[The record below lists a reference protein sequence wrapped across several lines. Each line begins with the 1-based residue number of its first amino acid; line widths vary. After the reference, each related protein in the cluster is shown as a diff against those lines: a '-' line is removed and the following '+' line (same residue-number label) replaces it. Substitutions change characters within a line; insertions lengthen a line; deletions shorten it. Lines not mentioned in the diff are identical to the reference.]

1 MGKISKL
8 LKMQKKLVVPKG
20 QYNSFGKYKYRS
32 AEDIMVALK
41 VVQEAENT
49 VVVIDTDIETANG
62 WNYINATATLYDAD
76 DGEVIAVTHGKAR
89 EAESKRG
96 ADESQITGSA
106 TSYAIKR
113 ALSGMFLIDDEKDA
127 DTLNDHAGYTN
138 GADYKK
144 LPSEQK
150 YTIADLKKKLKE
162 NNVDYDSFVNTI
174 FKRGV
179 TDSKANTTMHKFESA
194 LKKYRELIGK
204 QEEIPF

>member
-20 QYNSFGKYKYRS
+20 QYNSFGKYNYRS

-89 EAESKRG
+89 EPEIKKG
-96 ADESQITGSA
+96 MDESQITGTA
-106 TSYAIKR
+106 ASYAIKR

-127 DTLNDHAGYTN
+127 DTLNNSDDYTKKDN
-138 GADYKK
+138 AKTIMLKK
-144 LPSEQK
+144 LEYELSQNDIDINDFAK
-150 YTIADLKKKLKE
+150 ILFKKKKDVLTEKQIE
-162 NNVDYDSFVNTI
+162 ATLSNFSIAVD
-174 FKRGV
+174 
-179 TDSKANTTMHKFESA
+179 
-194 LKKYRELIGK
+194 KYRKLTK
-204 QEEIPF
+204 Q

>member
-20 QYNSFGKYKYRS
+20 QYNSFGKYNYRS

-89 EAESKRG
+89 EPEIKKG
-96 ADESQITGSA
+96 MDESQITGTA
-106 TSYAIKR
+106 ASYAIKR

-127 DTLNDHAGYTN
+127 DILNNSGDYTKKDN
-138 GADYKK
+138 TKTVMLKK
-144 LPSEQK
+144 LEYELSQNDIDINDFAK
-150 YTIADLKKKLKE
+150 IFFKKKKDVLTEKQIE
-162 NNVDYDSFVNTI
+162 ATLSNFSIAVD
-174 FKRGV
+174 
-179 TDSKANTTMHKFESA
+179 
-194 LKKYRELIGK
+194 KYRKLTK
-204 QEEIPF
+204 Q

>member
-20 QYNSFGKYKYRS
+20 QYNSFGKYNYRS

-76 DGEVIAVTHGKAR
+76 DGEAIAVTHGKAR
-89 EAESKRG
+89 EPEIKKG
-96 ADESQITGSA
+96 MDESQITGTA
-106 TSYAIKR
+106 ASYAIKR

-127 DTLNDHAGYTN
+127 DTLNNSDDYTKKDN
-138 GADYKK
+138 TKTVMLKK
-144 LPSEQK
+144 LEYELSQNDIDINDFAK
-150 YTIADLKKKLKE
+150 ILFKKKKDSLTEKQIE
-162 NNVDYDSFVNTI
+162 ATLSNFSIAVD
-174 FKRGV
+174 
-179 TDSKANTTMHKFESA
+179 
-194 LKKYRELIGK
+194 KYRKLTK
-204 QEEIPF
+204 Q

>member
-20 QYNSFGKYKYRS
+20 QYNSFGKYNYRS

-89 EAESKRG
+89 EAESKKG

-127 DTLNDHAGYTN
+127 DTLNNSDDYTKKDN
-138 GADYKK
+138 TKTVMLKK
-144 LPSEQK
+144 LEYELSQNDIDINDFAK
-150 YTIADLKKKLKE
+150 ILFKKKKDVLTEKQIE
-162 NNVDYDSFVNTI
+162 ATLSNFSIAVD
-174 FKRGV
+174 
-179 TDSKANTTMHKFESA
+179 
-194 LKKYRELIGK
+194 KYRKLTK
-204 QEEIPF
+204 Q

>member
-20 QYNSFGKYKYRS
+20 QYNSFGKYNYRS

-89 EAESKRG
+89 EAESKKG

-127 DTLNDHAGYTN
+127 DTLNSSEDYTQK
-138 GADYKK
+138 DDVKTVTLSQLEKK
-144 LPSEQK
+144 LLENSININNFVK
-150 YTIADLKKKLKE
+150 TLFKKRKNDLTEKE
-162 NNVDYDSFVNTI
+162 IEATLSRFTSAVD
-174 FKRGV
+174 
-179 TDSKANTTMHKFESA
+179 
-194 LKKYRELIGK
+194 KYRKLTK
-204 QEEIPF
+204 Q

>member
-20 QYNSFGKYKYRS
+20 QYNSFGKYNYRS

-89 EAESKRG
+89 EPEAKKG
-96 ADESQITGSA
+96 MDESQITGTA
-106 TSYAIKR
+106 ASYAIKR

-127 DTLNDHAGYTN
+127 DTLNNSDDYTKKDN
-138 GADYKK
+138 AKTIMLKK
-144 LPSEQK
+144 LEYELSQNDIDINDFTK
-150 YTIADLKKKLKE
+150 ILFKKKKDSLTEKQIE
-162 NNVDYDSFVNTI
+162 ATLSNFSIAVD
-174 FKRGV
+174 
-179 TDSKANTTMHKFESA
+179 
-194 LKKYRELIGK
+194 KYRKLTK
-204 QEEIPF
+204 Q

>member
-20 QYNSFGKYKYRS
+20 QYNTFGKYNYRS

-89 EAESKRG
+89 EPEIKKG
-96 ADESQITGSA
+96 MDESQITGTA
-106 TSYAIKR
+106 ASYAIKR

-127 DTLNDHAGYTN
+127 D
-138 GADYKK
+138 KK
-144 LPSEQK
+144 LEYELSQNDIDINDFAK
-150 YTIADLKKKLKE
+150 ILFKKKKDVLTEKQIE
-162 NNVDYDSFVNTI
+162 ATLSNFSIAVD
-174 FKRGV
+174 
-179 TDSKANTTMHKFESA
+179 
-194 LKKYRELIGK
+194 KYRKLTK
-204 QEEIPF
+204 Q

>member
-49 VVVIDTDIETANG
+49 VVVIDTDVETANG

-89 EAESKRG
+89 EPEAKKG
-96 ADESQITGSA
+96 MDESQITGTA
-106 TSYAIKR
+106 ASYAIKR

-127 DTLNDHAGYTN
+127 DTLNNSDDYTKK
-138 GADYKK
+138 DDTKTVMLKK
-144 LPSEQK
+144 LEYELSQNDIDINDFAK
-150 YTIADLKKKLKE
+150 ILFKKKKDSLTEKQIE
-162 NNVDYDSFVNTI
+162 ATLSNFSIAVD
-174 FKRGV
+174 
-179 TDSKANTTMHKFESA
+179 
-194 LKKYRELIGK
+194 KYRKLTK
-204 QEEIPF
+204 Q

>member
-20 QYNSFGKYKYRS
+20 QYNSFGKYNYRS

-76 DGEVIAVTHGKAR
+76 DGEVISVTHGKAR
-89 EAESKRG
+89 EPEIKKG
-96 ADESQITGSA
+96 MDESQITGTA
-106 TSYAIKR
+106 ASYAIKR

-127 DTLNDHAGYTN
+127 DTLNNSDDYTKKDN
-138 GADYKK
+138 TKTVMLKK
-144 LPSEQK
+144 LEYELSQNDIDINDFAK
-150 YTIADLKKKLKE
+150 ILFKKKKDVLTEKQIE
-162 NNVDYDSFVNTI
+162 ATLSNFSIAVD
-174 FKRGV
+174 
-179 TDSKANTTMHKFESA
+179 
-194 LKKYRELIGK
+194 KYRKLTK
-204 QEEIPF
+204 Q

>member
-20 QYNSFGKYKYRS
+20 QYNSFGKYNYRS

-89 EAESKRG
+89 EAESKKG

-127 DTLNDHAGYTN
+127 DTLNDSEDYTQKDN
-138 GADYKK
+138 AKTVILSQLEKK
-144 LPSEQK
+144 L
-150 YTIADLKKKLKE
+150 LE
-162 NNVDYDSFVNTI
+162 NNININNFVKTL
-174 FKRGV
+174 FKKTNNDLTQKEIEATLSRF
-179 TDSKANTTMHKFESA
+179 TSA
-194 LKKYRELIGK
+194 IDKYRKLTK
-204 QEEIPF
+204 Q

>member
-20 QYNSFGKYKYRS
+20 QYNSFGKYNYRS

-89 EAESKRG
+89 EPEAKKG
-96 ADESQITGSA
+96 MDESQITGTA
-106 TSYAIKR
+106 ASYAIKR

-127 DTLNDHAGYTN
+127 DTLNNSDDYTKKDN
-138 GADYKK
+138 AKTIMLKK
-144 LPSEQK
+144 LEYELSQNDIDINDFAK
-150 YTIADLKKKLKE
+150 ILFKKKKDVLTEKQIE
-162 NNVDYDSFVNTI
+162 ATLSNFSIAVD
-174 FKRGV
+174 
-179 TDSKANTTMHKFESA
+179 
-194 LKKYRELIGK
+194 KYRKLTK
-204 QEEIPF
+204 Q

>member
-20 QYNSFGKYKYRS
+20 QYNSFGKYNYRS

-89 EAESKRG
+89 EPEIKKG
-96 ADESQITGSA
+96 MDESQITGTA
-106 TSYAIKR
+106 ASYAIKR

-127 DTLNDHAGYTN
+127 DILNNSGDYTKKDN
-138 GADYKK
+138 TKTVMLKK
-144 LPSEQK
+144 LEYELSQNDIDINDFVK
-150 YTIADLKKKLKE
+150 ILFKKRKT
-162 NNVDYDSFVNTI
+162 S
-174 FKRGV
+174 
-179 TDSKANTTMHKFESA
+179 
-194 LKKYRELIGK
+194 
-204 QEEIPF
+204 

>member
-89 EAESKRG
+89 EAESKKG

-127 DTLNDHAGYTN
+127 DTLNDSEDYTQKDN
-138 GADYKK
+138 AKTVILSQLEKKLLENNININNFVKTLFKKRKNDLTEKEIEATLSRFASAVDKYKK
-144 LPSEQK
+144 L
-150 YTIADLKKKLKE
+150 T
-162 NNVDYDSFVNTI
+162 
-174 FKRGV
+174 
-179 TDSKANTTMHKFESA
+179 
-194 LKKYRELIGK
+194 K
-204 QEEIPF
+204 Q

>member
-20 QYNSFGKYKYRS
+20 QYNSFGKYNYRS

-89 EAESKRG
+89 EPEIKKG
-96 ADESQITGSA
+96 MDESQITGTA
-106 TSYAIKR
+106 ASYAIKR

-127 DTLNDHAGYTN
+127 DILNNSGDYTKKDN
-138 GADYKK
+138 TKTVMLKK
-144 LPSEQK
+144 LEYELSQNDIDINDFAK
-150 YTIADLKKKLKE
+150 ILFKKKKDVLTEKQIE
-162 NNVDYDSFVNTI
+162 ATLSNFSIAVD
-174 FKRGV
+174 
-179 TDSKANTTMHKFESA
+179 
-194 LKKYRELIGK
+194 KYRKLTK
-204 QEEIPF
+204 Q

>member
-89 EAESKRG
+89 EPEIKKG
-96 ADESQITGSA
+96 MDESQITGTA
-106 TSYAIKR
+106 ASYAIKR

-127 DTLNDHAGYTN
+127 DTLNNSDDYTKKDN
-138 GADYKK
+138 AKTVMLKK
-144 LPSEQK
+144 LEYELSQNDIDINDFAK
-150 YTIADLKKKLKE
+150 ILFKKKKDVLTEKQIE
-162 NNVDYDSFVNTI
+162 ATLSNFSIAVD
-174 FKRGV
+174 
-179 TDSKANTTMHKFESA
+179 
-194 LKKYRELIGK
+194 KYRKLTK
-204 QEEIPF
+204 Q

>member
-20 QYNSFGKYKYRS
+20 QYNSFGKYNYRS

-89 EAESKRG
+89 EPEAKNG
-96 ADESQITGSA
+96 MDESQITGTAASH
-106 TSYAIKR
+106 AIKR

-127 DTLNDHAGYTN
+127 DTLNNSDDYTKKDN
-138 GADYKK
+138 TKTVMLKK
-144 LPSEQK
+144 LEYELSQNDIDINDFAK
-150 YTIADLKKKLKE
+150 ILFKKKKDVLTEKQIE
-162 NNVDYDSFVNTI
+162 ATLSNFSIAVD
-174 FKRGV
+174 
-179 TDSKANTTMHKFESA
+179 
-194 LKKYRELIGK
+194 KYRKLTK
-204 QEEIPF
+204 Q

>member
-20 QYNSFGKYKYRS
+20 HYNSFGKYNYRS

-89 EAESKRG
+89 EPEIKKG
-96 ADESQITGSA
+96 MDESQITGTA
-106 TSYAIKR
+106 ASYAIKR

-127 DTLNDHAGYTN
+127 DTLNDSDDYTKKDN
-138 GADYKK
+138 TKTVMLKK
-144 LPSEQK
+144 LEYELSQNDIDINDFAK
-150 YTIADLKKKLKE
+150 ILFKKKKDVLTEKQIE
-162 NNVDYDSFVNTI
+162 ATLSNFSIAVD
-174 FKRGV
+174 
-179 TDSKANTTMHKFESA
+179 
-194 LKKYRELIGK
+194 KYRKLTK
-204 QEEIPF
+204 Q

>member
-20 QYNSFGKYKYRS
+20 QYNTFGKYNYRS

-89 EAESKRG
+89 EPGIKKG
-96 ADESQITGSA
+96 MDESQITGTA
-106 TSYAIKR
+106 ASYAIKR

-127 DTLNDHAGYTN
+127 DTLKNSDDYTKKDN
-138 GADYKK
+138 AKTIMLKK
-144 LPSEQK
+144 LEYELSQNDIDINDFAK
-150 YTIADLKKKLKE
+150 ILFKKKKDVLTEKQIE
-162 NNVDYDSFVNTI
+162 ATLSNFSIAVD
-174 FKRGV
+174 
-179 TDSKANTTMHKFESA
+179 
-194 LKKYRELIGK
+194 KYRKLTK
-204 QEEIPF
+204 Q

>member
-20 QYNSFGKYKYRS
+20 QYNSFGKYNYRS

-41 VVQEAENT
+41 VVQEAENA

-89 EAESKRG
+89 EPEIKKG
-96 ADESQITGSA
+96 MDESQITGTA
-106 TSYAIKR
+106 ASYAIKR

-127 DTLNDHAGYTN
+127 DTLNNSDDYTKKDN
-138 GADYKK
+138 TKTVMLKK
-144 LPSEQK
+144 LEYELSQNDIDIDDFAK
-150 YTIADLKKKLKE
+150 ILFKKKKDVLTEKQIE
-162 NNVDYDSFVNTI
+162 ATLSNFSIAVD
-174 FKRGV
+174 
-179 TDSKANTTMHKFESA
+179 
-194 LKKYRELIGK
+194 KYRKLTK
-204 QEEIPF
+204 Q

>member
-20 QYNSFGKYKYRS
+20 QYNSFGKYNYRS

-89 EAESKRG
+89 EAESKKG

-127 DTLNDHAGYTN
+127 DTLNNSDDYTKKDN
-138 GADYKK
+138 AKTIMLKK
-144 LPSEQK
+144 LEYELSQNDIDINDFAK
-150 YTIADLKKKLKE
+150 ILFKKKKDVLTEKQIE
-162 NNVDYDSFVNTI
+162 ATLSNFSIAVD
-174 FKRGV
+174 
-179 TDSKANTTMHKFESA
+179 
-194 LKKYRELIGK
+194 KYRKLTK
-204 QEEIPF
+204 Q

>member
-49 VVVIDTDIETANG
+49 VVVIDTDIETGNG

-89 EAESKRG
+89 EPEAKKG
-96 ADESQITGSA
+96 MDESQITGTA
-106 TSYAIKR
+106 ASYAIKR

-127 DTLNDHAGYTN
+127 DTLNNSDDYTKN
-138 GADYKK
+138 DDTKTVVLKK
-144 LPSEQK
+144 LEYELSQNDIDINDFAK
-150 YTIADLKKKLKE
+150 ILFKKKKDSLTEKQIE
-162 NNVDYDSFVNTI
+162 ATLSNFSIAVD
-174 FKRGV
+174 
-179 TDSKANTTMHKFESA
+179 
-194 LKKYRELIGK
+194 KYRKLTK
-204 QEEIPF
+204 Q

>member
-20 QYNSFGKYKYRS
+20 QYNSFGKYNYRS

-89 EAESKRG
+89 EPEIKKG
-96 ADESQITGSA
+96 MDESQITGTA
-106 TSYAIKR
+106 ASYAIKR

-127 DTLNDHAGYTN
+127 DTLNNSDDYTKKDN
-138 GADYKK
+138 TKTVMLKK
-144 LPSEQK
+144 LEYELSQNDIDIDDFAK
-150 YTIADLKKKLKE
+150 ILFKKKKDVLTEKQIE
-162 NNVDYDSFVNTI
+162 ATLSNFSIAVD
-174 FKRGV
+174 
-179 TDSKANTTMHKFESA
+179 
-194 LKKYRELIGK
+194 KYRKLTK
-204 QEEIPF
+204 Q

>member
-20 QYNSFGKYKYRS
+20 QYNSFGKYNYRS

-89 EAESKRG
+89 EPEIKKG
-96 ADESQITGSA
+96 MDESQITGTA
-106 TSYAIKR
+106 ASYAIKR

-127 DTLNDHAGYTN
+127 DTLNNSDDYTKKDN
-138 GADYKK
+138 TKTVMLKK
-144 LPSEQK
+144 LEYELSQNDIDINDFAK
-150 YTIADLKKKLKE
+150 ILFKKKKDSLTEKQIE
-162 NNVDYDSFVNTI
+162 ATLSNFSIAVD
-174 FKRGV
+174 
-179 TDSKANTTMHKFESA
+179 
-194 LKKYRELIGK
+194 KYRKLTK
-204 QEEIPF
+204 Q

>member
-89 EAESKRG
+89 EPEIKKG
-96 ADESQITGSA
+96 MDESQITGTA
-106 TSYAIKR
+106 ASYAIKR

-127 DTLNDHAGYTN
+127 DTLNNSDDYTKKDN
-138 GADYKK
+138 AKTIMLKK
-144 LPSEQK
+144 LEYELSQNDIDINDFAK
-150 YTIADLKKKLKE
+150 ILFKKKKDVLTEKQIE
-162 NNVDYDSFVNTI
+162 ATLSSFSIAVD
-174 FKRGV
+174 
-179 TDSKANTTMHKFESA
+179 
-194 LKKYRELIGK
+194 KYRKLTK
-204 QEEIPF
+204 Q

>member
-89 EAESKRG
+89 EPEAKKG
-96 ADESQITGSA
+96 MDESQITGTA
-106 TSYAIKR
+106 ASYAIKR

-127 DTLNDHAGYTN
+127 DTLNNSDDYTKN
-138 GADYKK
+138 DDTKTVVLKK
-144 LPSEQK
+144 LEYELSQNDIDINDFAK
-150 YTIADLKKKLKE
+150 ILFKKKKDSLTEKQIE
-162 NNVDYDSFVNTI
+162 ATLSNFSIAVD
-174 FKRGV
+174 
-179 TDSKANTTMHKFESA
+179 
-194 LKKYRELIGK
+194 KYRKLTK
-204 QEEIPF
+204 Q

>member
-20 QYNSFGKYKYRS
+20 QYNSFGKYNYRS

-89 EAESKRG
+89 EAESKKG

-127 DTLNDHAGYTN
+127 DTLNDSEDYTQKDN
-138 GADYKK
+138 AKTVILSQLEKK
-144 LPSEQK
+144 L
-150 YTIADLKKKLKE
+150 LE
-162 NNVDYDSFVNTI
+162 NNININNFVKTL
-174 FKRGV
+174 FKKRKNDL
-179 TDSKANTTMHKFESA
+179 TEKEMEATLSRFTSA
-194 LKKYRELIGK
+194 IDKYRKLTK
-204 QEEIPF
+204 Q

>member
-20 QYNSFGKYKYRS
+20 QYNSFGKYNYRS

-89 EAESKRG
+89 EAESKKG

-127 DTLNDHAGYTN
+127 DTLNDSEDYTQKDN
-138 GADYKK
+138 AKTVILSQLEKK
-144 LPSEQK
+144 L
-150 YTIADLKKKLKE
+150 LE
-162 NNVDYDSFVNTI
+162 NNINNFVKTL
-174 FKRGV
+174 FKKRKNDL
-179 TDSKANTTMHKFESA
+179 TEKEIEATLSRFTSA
-194 LKKYRELIGK
+194 IDKYRKLTK
-204 QEEIPF
+204 Q

>member
-20 QYNSFGKYKYRS
+20 QYNSFGKYNYRS
-32 AEDIMVALK
+32 AKDIMVALK

-89 EAESKRG
+89 EPEIKKG
-96 ADESQITGSA
+96 MDESQITGTA
-106 TSYAIKR
+106 ASYAIKR

-127 DTLNDHAGYTN
+127 DILNNSGDYTKKDN
-138 GADYKK
+138 TKTVMLKK
-144 LPSEQK
+144 LEYELSQNDIDINDFVK
-150 YTIADLKKKLKE
+150 ILFKKKKDVLTEKQIE
-162 NNVDYDSFVNTI
+162 ATLSNFSIAVD
-174 FKRGV
+174 
-179 TDSKANTTMHKFESA
+179 
-194 LKKYRELIGK
+194 KYRKFTK
-204 QEEIPF
+204 Q

>member
-20 QYNSFGKYKYRS
+20 QYNSFGKYNYRS

-127 DTLNDHAGYTN
+127 DTLNSSEDYTQK
-138 GADYKK
+138 DDVKTVTLSQLEKK
-144 LPSEQK
+144 LSENSININNFVK
-150 YTIADLKKKLKE
+150 TLFKKRKNDLTEKE
-162 NNVDYDSFVNTI
+162 IEATLSRFASAVD
-174 FKRGV
+174 
-179 TDSKANTTMHKFESA
+179 
-194 LKKYRELIGK
+194 KYRKLTK
-204 QEEIPF
+204 Q

>member
-20 QYNSFGKYKYRS
+20 QYNSFGKYNYRS

-89 EAESKRG
+89 EPEAKKG
-96 ADESQITGSA
+96 MDESQITGTA
-106 TSYAIKR
+106 ASYAIKR
-113 ALSGMFLIDDEKDA
+113 ALSGMFLIDDEKDT
-127 DTLNDHAGYTN
+127 DTLNNSDDYTKKDN
-138 GADYKK
+138 AKTIMLKK
-144 LPSEQK
+144 LEYELSQNDIDINDFAK
-150 YTIADLKKKLKE
+150 ILFKKKKDVLTEKQIE
-162 NNVDYDSFVNTI
+162 ATLSNFSIAVD
-174 FKRGV
+174 
-179 TDSKANTTMHKFESA
+179 
-194 LKKYRELIGK
+194 KYRKLTK
-204 QEEIPF
+204 Q

>member
-20 QYNSFGKYKYRS
+20 QYNSFGKYNYRS

-89 EAESKRG
+89 EPEAKKG
-96 ADESQITGSA
+96 MDESQITGTAASH
-106 TSYAIKR
+106 AIKR

-127 DTLNDHAGYTN
+127 DTLNNSDDYTKKDN
-138 GADYKK
+138 TKTVMLKK
-144 LPSEQK
+144 LEYELSQNDIDINDFAK
-150 YTIADLKKKLKE
+150 ILFKKKKDVLTEKQIE
-162 NNVDYDSFVNTI
+162 ATLSNFSIAVD
-174 FKRGV
+174 
-179 TDSKANTTMHKFESA
+179 
-194 LKKYRELIGK
+194 KYRKLTK
-204 QEEIPF
+204 Q

>member
-20 QYNSFGKYKYRS
+20 QYNSFGKYNYRS

-89 EAESKRG
+89 EAESKKG

-127 DTLNDHAGYTN
+127 DTLNSSEDYTQK
-138 GADYKK
+138 DDVKTVTLSQLEKK
-144 LPSEQK
+144 LSENSININNFVK
-150 YTIADLKKKLKE
+150 TLFKKRKNDLTEKE
-162 NNVDYDSFVNTI
+162 IEATLSRFASAVD
-174 FKRGV
+174 
-179 TDSKANTTMHKFESA
+179 
-194 LKKYRELIGK
+194 KYRKLTK
-204 QEEIPF
+204 Q

>member
-1 MGKISKL
+1 
-8 LKMQKKLVVPKG
+8 MQKKLVVPKG

-89 EAESKRG
+89 EAESKKG

-127 DTLNDHAGYTN
+127 DTLNDSEDYTQKDN
-138 GADYKK
+138 AKTVILSQLEKK
-144 LPSEQK
+144 L
-150 YTIADLKKKLKE
+150 LE
-162 NNVDYDSFVNTI
+162 NNININNFVKTL
-174 FKRGV
+174 FKKRKNDL
-179 TDSKANTTMHKFESA
+179 TEKEIEATLSRFTSA
-194 LKKYRELIGK
+194 IDKYRKLTK
-204 QEEIPF
+204 Q

>member
-20 QYNSFGKYKYRS
+20 QYNSFGKYNYRS

-89 EAESKRG
+89 EPEIKKG
-96 ADESQITGSA
+96 MDESQITGTA
-106 TSYAIKR
+106 ASYAIKR

-127 DTLNDHAGYTN
+127 DTLNNSDDYTKKDN
-138 GADYKK
+138 AKTVMLKK
-144 LPSEQK
+144 LEYELSQNDIDINDFAK
-150 YTIADLKKKLKE
+150 ILFKKKKDVLTEKQIE
-162 NNVDYDSFVNTI
+162 ATLSSFSIAVD
-174 FKRGV
+174 
-179 TDSKANTTMHKFESA
+179 
-194 LKKYRELIGK
+194 KYRKLTK
-204 QEEIPF
+204 Q

>member
-20 QYNSFGKYKYRS
+20 QYNSFGKYNYRS

-76 DGEVIAVTHGKAR
+76 DGEVISVTHGKAR
-89 EAESKRG
+89 EPKIKKG
-96 ADESQITGSA
+96 MDESQITGTA
-106 TSYAIKR
+106 ASYAIKR

-127 DTLNDHAGYTN
+127 DTLNNSDGFTKKDNAKTVML
-138 GADYKK
+138 KK
-144 LPSEQK
+144 LEYELSQNDIDINDFAK
-150 YTIADLKKKLKE
+150 ILFKKKKDVLTEKQIE
-162 NNVDYDSFVNTI
+162 ATLSNFSIAVD
-174 FKRGV
+174 
-179 TDSKANTTMHKFESA
+179 
-194 LKKYRELIGK
+194 KYRKLTK
-204 QEEIPF
+204 Q

>member
-20 QYNSFGKYKYRS
+20 QYNSFGKYNYRS

-89 EAESKRG
+89 EAESKKG

-106 TSYAIKR
+106 TSYAINR

-127 DTLNDHAGYTN
+127 DTLNNSDDYT
-138 GADYKK
+138 KK
-144 LPSEQK
+144 DDTK
-150 YTIADLKKKLKE
+150 T
-162 NNVDYDSFVNTI
+162 V
-174 FKRGV
+174 
-179 TDSKANTTMHKFESA
+179 A
-194 LKKYRELIGK
+194 LKKLEYELSQNDIDINDFAKILFKKKKDVLTEKQIEATLSNFSIAVDKYRKLTK
-204 QEEIPF
+204 Q

>member
-1 MGKISKL
+1 
-8 LKMQKKLVVPKG
+8 MQKKLVVPKG

-89 EAESKRG
+89 EPEAKKG
-96 ADESQITGSA
+96 MDESQITGTA
-106 TSYAIKR
+106 ASYAIKR

-127 DTLNDHAGYTN
+127 DTLNNSDDYTKK
-138 GADYKK
+138 DDTKTVMLKK
-144 LPSEQK
+144 LEYELSQNDIDINDFAK
-150 YTIADLKKKLKE
+150 ILFKKKKDSLTEKQIE
-162 NNVDYDSFVNTI
+162 ATLSNFSIAVD
-174 FKRGV
+174 
-179 TDSKANTTMHKFESA
+179 
-194 LKKYRELIGK
+194 KYRKLTK
-204 QEEIPF
+204 Q